1 LTRFWTSGRVLLR
14 ETVIEGELVNEGP
27 LRIGVGRETPLG
39 SSVHLA
45 LIRIRYQGEAKP
57 YIPGSSLKGVFR
69 TNAGLLLS
77 IKDPKIVPCDGLA
90 NSTCVDRK
98 FIEVNGR
105 KIRLSDF
112 IKDRLS
118 EGQIEEAMEK
128 FFEEVCL
135 LCKVFGAPQYAGRV
149 SFSDAYPIQ
158 PYTIGTRA
166 GISINRRTGAVYT
179 GPYTVEYIEPGAVFS
194 FKMYARNLPN
204 YVLGMLAATIRRINE
219 GEAKIGGFKSRGFG
233 KVRIEK
239 LKIMNRDSGSKEL
252 KLPSLEEGVDQ
263 PVEVRGLARL
273 EDGWLV
279 AEGGGC
285 QTLLKKLEEVWEAAK
300 L

>member
-1 LTRFWTSGRVLLR
+1 MRFWTSGRVLLR

-77 IKDPKIVPCDGLA
+77 IKDPKIKPCDGLA
-90 NSTCVDRK
+90 RSTCVDRDDLGV
-98 FIEVNGR
+98 FIEKMLREGR
-105 KIRLSDF
+105 A
-112 IKDRLS
+112 
-118 EGQIEEAMEK
+118 EEAMK
-128 FFEEVCL
+128 SFFEKACL
-135 LCKVFGAPQYAGRV
+135 LCKVFGAPYYAGRV
-149 SFSDAYPIQ
+149 SFSDTYPIQ

-233 KVRIEK
+233 KVRIEE

-263 PVEVRGLARL
+263 PVEVGGLARL

>member
-1 LTRFWTSGRVLLR
+1 MRFWTSGRVLLR
-14 ETVIEGELVNEGP
+14 ETVIEGELVNEAP
-27 LRIGVGRETPLG
+27 LRIGAEATVD
-39 SSVHLA
+39 LA
-45 LIRIRYQGEAKP
+45 LIRIRHQGEVKP

-77 IKDPKIVPCDGLA
+77 IKDSKIKPCDGLA
-90 NSTCVDRK
+90 RSTCVDRDDLGV
-98 FIEVNGR
+98 FIEKMLREGR
-105 KIRLSDF
+105 A
-112 IKDRLS
+112 
-118 EGQIEEAMEK
+118 EEAMK
-128 FFEEVCL
+128 SFFEKACL
-135 LCKVFGAPQYAGRV
+135 LCKVFGAPYYAGRV

-158 PYTIGTRA
+158 PYTIGTRT
-166 GISINRRTGAVYT
+166 GISIDRKTGSVYK
-179 GPYTVEYIEPGAVFS
+179 GALYTVEYIELGAVFS
-194 FKMYARNLPN
+194 FKLYARNLPN

-263 PVEVRGLARL
+263 PIEVGGLARL